1 MIKKQQHLH
10 DIEHE
15 TYHELRR
22 QQIAVIDRGYF
33 DIRFYKAYAHL
44 LKPIAYTIENMKLK
58 LLKQTTNL
66 NAQKRRNRGEDSSD
80 EEHDLT
86 PTEELFVKHRLELEE
101 YTKQSHVN
109 DIIEMPLAQILS
121 QLGVR
126 LVQRHAEGADIVRD
140 KEVKGVH
147 FDENNLVSVLED

>member
-1 MIKKQQHLH
+1 
-10 DIEHE
+10 
-15 TYHELRR
+15 
-22 QQIAVIDRGYF
+22 
-33 DIRFYKAYAHL
+33 
-44 LKPIAYTIENMKLK
+44 MKLK

-66 NAQKRRNRGEDSSD
+66 NAQRRNRCEDSSD

-109 DIIEMPLAQILS
+109 DIIEMPLAQILN
-121 QLGVR
+121 QLGVS
-126 LVQRHAEGADIVRD
+126 LIQRHTEGADVVRD

-147 FDENNLVSVLED
+147 VDENNLMSVLED